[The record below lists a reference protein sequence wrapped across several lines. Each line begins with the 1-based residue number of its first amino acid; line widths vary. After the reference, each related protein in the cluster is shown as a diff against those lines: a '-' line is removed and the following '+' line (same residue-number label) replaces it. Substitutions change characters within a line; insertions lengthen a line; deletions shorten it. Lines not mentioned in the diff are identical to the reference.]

1 VPNSG
6 NQKLSHG
13 ELEARR
19 ELLLKRLERLGNNAK
34 AKQGY
39 ASVRALLGTT
49 YRRANLTARLAV
61 LETAHFMVSV
71 LEKLPPL

>member
-1 VPNSG
+1 VPNSAKS
-6 NQKLSHG
+6 KLSHG

-19 ELLLKRLERLGNNAK
+19 ELLLKRLERLVNK
-34 AKQGY
+34 ARARQGY

-49 YRRANLTARLAV
+49 YRRANLTARIAV
-61 LETAHFMVSV
+61 LETAHFMVTV